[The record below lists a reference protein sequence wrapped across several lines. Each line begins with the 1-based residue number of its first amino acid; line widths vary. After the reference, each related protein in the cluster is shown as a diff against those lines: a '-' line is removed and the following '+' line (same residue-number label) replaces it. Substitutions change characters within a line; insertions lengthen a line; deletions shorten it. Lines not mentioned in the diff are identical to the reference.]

1 MRSDWGAREVI
12 GFFSYF
18 VFFMIIALIFGI
30 AVLGLNLQWGFTGL
44 FNAGVVGFMA
54 VGAYGTAILIG
65 RERDAIVGGFELPF
79 AVGLVGGMIASG
91 IAALI
96 VGLATLRLR
105 EEYLAVATFGIAVSI
120 QLVALNAEWLTG
132 GTLGLIGL
140 PRPLQTWIDGPLAY
154 NCFYLALVMT
164 VVAIVYIALERMVR
178 SPWGRTLKAIREDE
192 TAAASLGKNPTRIRL
207 EAFVLGSMLMG
218 LAGGLYVGFI
228 GYVGPFDFLP
238 IVTFQI
244 WAMLIVGGSANN
256 RGALLGAIIV
266 WGIWTTSGYLV
277 SNLVPATY
285 QTQGGALQVI
295 LIGLLLVL
303 ILLYRPR
310 GLIGEEDHV
319 SDQALPRTA
328 R

>member
-1 MRSDWGAREVI
+1 MI
-12 GFFSYF
+12 GLFSYLI
-18 VFFMIIALIFGI
+18 FFLIIALIFGI

-54 VGAYGTAILIG
+54 VGGYGTAILIG

-79 AVGLVGGMIASG
+79 AVGLAGGMIAAG

-105 EEYLAVATFGIAVSI
+105 EEYLAVATFGIAVTI

-140 PRPLQTWIDGPLAY
+140 PRPLQDWFEGPLAY
-154 NCFYLALVMT
+154 NSFYLALVIA
-164 VVAIVYIALERMVR
+164 VVVTTYLGLERMVR
-178 SPWGRTLKAIREDE
+178 SPWGRSLKAIREDE
-192 TAAASLGKNPTRIRL
+192 VAASSLGKNPTRIRL

-256 RGALLGAIIV
+256 RGALLGAVLV
-266 WGIWTTSGYLV
+266 WGIWTSSGYII
-277 SNLVPATY
+277 SKTVPATY
-285 QTQGGALQVI
+285 QAQSGALQVI

-303 ILLYRPR
+303 ALLFRPR
-310 GLIGEEDHV
+310 GLIGEEAHV
-319 SDQALPRTA
+319 SHHAAAGSASTCKESS
-328 R
+328 